1 MAGAVMKKEWFEEQQ
16 LENFKS
22 TVLVLM
28 MPIYF
33 LLTGLRTSWE
43 LSGITVLILAFAL
56 FAVQFAGKTTGVF
69 VASKVLGWPKGEW
82 KLMGTLLQTKA
93 LIEIIFA
100 TILMDKGIIT
110 SEMFTALLLMAVM
123 STMVTIPV
131 AKKLLKS

>member
-1 MAGAVMKKEWFEEQQ
+1 
-16 LENFKS
+16 
-22 TVLVLM
+22 
-28 MPIYF
+28 
-33 LLTGLRTSWE
+33 
-43 LSGITVLILAFAL
+43 
-56 FAVQFAGKTTGVF
+56 VQFAGKTAGVF

-123 STMVTIPV
+123 STMVTIPI